1 MDHTAPVAHLSDAQ
15 PPIFLLSGVPGAG
28 KTSVAAAL
36 MRRFTS
42 GLHIPIDDLREWVV
56 SGIAHPLPTWT
67 DETGRQFRLAR
78 QAAAHMAC
86 LYVDAGF
93 AVAIDDVL
101 YPDAARELIASHFV
115 GHAVGK
121 VLLQPTVDRVLARNS
136 RRTNKAFDTSTLAEF
151 LPGIHQSLAAAGFVE
166 AGWLV
171 VDSTHLSLDQTV
183 DEILQRVTFSTS

>member
-101 YPDAARELIASHFV
+101 YPDAARELIASHLV

-121 VLLQPTVDRVLARNS
+121 VLLQPTVEPIRPLTRQPWPNS
-136 RRTNKAFDTSTLAEF
+136 SPA
-151 LPGIHQSLAAAGFVE
+151 
-166 AGWLV
+166 
-171 VDSTHLSLDQTV
+171 
-183 DEILQRVTFSTS
+183 STSPSPQPASSRPVGSLLIART